1 MKTMFQ
7 TTSRAALIALMAAAP
22 ISAAYA
28 QSATEEAPADAQV
41 MPEAD
46 AAASAEA
53 TAPEAGA
60 TDEMAA
66 EETMPTEESTDMAS
80 DEAMPSDESTD
91 MAADEMTPADGSTDM
106 AADSTMPADSATGMG
121 TDTAADTD
129 MAAAEEPAKPVDGQ
143 ITMQDGDTILAQDL
157 LGATVYNDMDE
168 NVGDISDFI
177 ISMDGNVEGVVIG
190 VGGFLGLGEKSVAIE
205 MAALDVVADDAG
217 NPRLVTSA
225 TQADLEAAPEFVTAD
240 EQAAEADNDAM
251 MNSGSAGTTAPVE

>member
-7 TTSRAALIALMAAAP
+7 TTSRAALIALIAAAP

-28 QSATEEAPADAQV
+28 QTASEEAPADAQI

-46 AAASAEA
+46 ASASADV
-53 TAPEAGA
+53 TAPETGA
-60 TDEMAA
+60 ADEVAA
-66 EETMPTEESTDMAS
+66 EETMPADPSTDMAS
-80 DEAMPSDESTD
+80 DD
-91 MAADEMTPADGSTDM
+91 MIPADGSTDM

-121 TDTAADTD
+121 ADVGTDMSADTD

-240 EQAAEADNDAM
+240 EQAAQADNDAM